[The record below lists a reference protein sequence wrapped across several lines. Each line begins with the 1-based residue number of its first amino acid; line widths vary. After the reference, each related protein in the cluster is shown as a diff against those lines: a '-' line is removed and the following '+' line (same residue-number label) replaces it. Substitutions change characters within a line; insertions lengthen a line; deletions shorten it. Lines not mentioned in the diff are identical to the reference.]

1 MGSREESL
9 PGFSSDFPYIASRA
23 ELDKYPGQ
31 FVPWHWHQAVE
42 LFFIE
47 SGSLEY
53 YTPGGT
59 VFFPSGSG
67 GMVNSNVLHRTRTAS
82 AYGKNVQLLHIFDVS
97 LLDGGQG
104 SRIGQKYIFPVVSD
118 SELELIS
125 FSPAHPREEKILELI
140 RGSFQLSEL
149 SLIHI

>member
-125 FSPAHPREEKILELI
+125 FSPANPRRKKFGTDTGL
-140 RGSFQLSEL
+140 LSTFRA
-149 SLIHI
+149 

>member
-1 MGSREESL
+1 MKNRQNIEFQMGSREESL

-67 GMVNSNVLHRTRTAS
+67 GMVNS
-82 AYGKNVQLLHIFDVS
+82 
-97 LLDGGQG
+97 
-104 SRIGQKYIFPVVSD
+104 
-118 SELELIS
+118 
-125 FSPAHPREEKILELI
+125 
-140 RGSFQLSEL
+140 
-149 SLIHI
+149 

>member
-53 YTPGGT
+53 YTPVGT
-59 VFFPSGSG
+59 VFSRQDPAAWSIP
-67 GMVNSNVLHRTRTAS
+67 T
-82 AYGKNVQLLHIFDVS
+82 YCI
-97 LLDGGQG
+97 GQG
-104 SRIGQKYIFPVVSD
+104 QQVHTEKTSSCFIFLMYPCLM
-118 SELELIS
+118 EG
-125 FSPAHPREEKILELI
+125 
-140 RGSFQLSEL
+140 RGAG
-149 SLIHI
+149 